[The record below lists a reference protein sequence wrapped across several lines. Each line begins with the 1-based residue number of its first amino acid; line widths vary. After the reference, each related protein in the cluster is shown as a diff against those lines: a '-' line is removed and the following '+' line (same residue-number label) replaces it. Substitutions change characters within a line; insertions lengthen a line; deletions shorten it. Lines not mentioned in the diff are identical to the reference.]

1 MCHKVTLSE
10 RQAEAAIDKAK
21 RSKNP
26 NRKECRYYYCKHCKG
41 WHLTSHEYEGVIKKV
56 KLVFLNQWKQ
66 LIKTG

>member
-26 NRKECRYYYCKHCKG
+26 NRKERRYYYCKHCKG
-41 WHLTSHEYEGVIKKV
+41 WHLTSHEYDGETKKV
-56 KLVFLNQWKQ
+56 KLTFFKKWKQ